1 MSTDILRSYEQQF
14 GILCAEITNKIS
26 RSVNSLDKNGAVTSI
41 DSLFQEARELI
52 EQMELEIRDMNS
64 AQKRTPEQKEKHLNI
79 TNSYKSEL
87 DKLELEFN
95 RQIKNK
101 KTHQSANFEIE
112 LNEHEG
118 SKEAAELNELTEQNQ
133 YTIHKMNKNLDNG
146 YRMVLESEETGK
158 NILSDLF
165 SQRETVERA
174 RDRLREANS
183 NLGKS
188 SRVVGAMA
196 KRILQN
202 KILLFGMCTLL
213 FLAVVFTL
221 YILIRKRSH

>member
-26 RSVNSLDKNGAVTSI
+26 RSVNSSDKNGTVSSI
-41 DSLFQEARELI
+41 DGLFQEARELI
-52 EQMELEIRDMNS
+52 EQMELEIRDI
-64 AQKRTPEQKEKHLNI
+64 AHKRTPEQKEKHLNI
-79 TNSYKSEL
+79 TSSYKTEL

-95 RQIKNK
+95 KQIKNK
-101 KTHQSANFEIE
+101 KNHQSVNFEIE
-112 LNEHEG
+112 LNENDA
-118 SKEAAELNELTEQNQ
+118 KEFVELNQLNEESQ
-133 YTIHKMNKNLDNG
+133 YTLHKMNKSLDNG

-174 RDRLREANS
+174 RDRLREANT

-188 SRVVGAMA
+188 SRVVGEMA
-196 KRILQN
+196 RRILQN
-202 KILLFGMCTLL
+202 KIILFGMCALI
-213 FLAVVFTL
+213 FLAVIFTL
-221 YILIRKRSH
+221 YILIRK

>member
-1 MSTDILRSYEQQF
+1 MSSDILRNYEQQF
-14 GILCAEITNKIS
+14 GTLCAEITNKIS
-26 RSVNSLDKNGAVTSI
+26 RSVNSTDKKAAITSI
-41 DSLFQEARELI
+41 DALFQEARELL
-52 EQMELEIRDMNS
+52 EQMELEIRDVT
-64 AQKRTPEQKEKHLNI
+64 QKRTPEQKEKHLNI

-95 RQIKNK
+95 RQV
-101 KTHQSANFEIE
+101 KTKRSTQTAQFDIE
-112 LNEHEG
+112 LNDQ
-118 SKEAAELNELTEQNQ
+118 EAKQQSTELNQLDEENQ
-133 YTIHKMNKNLDNG
+133 YTLHKMNKNLDNG

-174 RDRLREANS
+174 RDRLRDANT

-188 SRVVGAMA
+188 SRVVGEMA
-196 KRILQN
+196 RRILQN
-202 KILLFGMCTLL
+202 KIILFAMCALI

-221 YILIRKRSH
+221 YILIRK